1 MGSCCLAFSL
11 TSARRAAMAAA
22 AARVLELILVR
33 FSLERK
39 IVVLSGVFRLL
50 RLEGGG
56 GGINV
61 FVDFDLG
68 MVGGEADDFTGV
80 VAFACEWTS

>member
-1 MGSCCLAFSL
+1 MAFSL

-22 AARVLELILVR
+22 AARVLELILVC

-39 IVVLSGVFRLL
+39 IVVLLGIFCLL
-50 RLEGGG
+50 RLDGGVG
-56 GGINV
+56 GTHV

-68 MVGGEADDFTGV
+68 MVGGDADDFTGV
-80 VAFACEWTS
+80 GHLHVNGHHD